1 LLAIII
7 KELRTYWRN
16 QRIRNIQI
24 IYVCALSLMLFLMV
38 VELSARSGYNSAG
51 FDYGRVIFST
61 FIVVAFILLIAL
73 AAPISAILNIV
84 AEKQSANLD
93 LLLLTPLKYSHILL
107 GKLMASMFHAIFMLF
122 SCLPLL
128 SISVYTGGLP
138 LSQIGFC
145 SLIIFV
151 TVAAFNLIGILYAL
165 VCERE
170 DIALTLSY
178 ATIGILM
185 FAPFLVMISAKVFN
199 LNLQA
204 IAAKI
209 TKVLSPLYAMLAILG
224 VVNETAKFFWPNWAV
239 TIILYILISVTVFF
253 TGLRYRGF
261 TS

>member
-1 LLAIII
+1 
-7 KELRTYWRN
+7 
-16 QRIRNIQI
+16 
-24 IYVCALSLMLFLMV
+24 V
-38 VELSARSGYNSAG
+38 G

-73 AAPISAILNIV
+73 AAPISAILSIV
-84 AEKQSANLD
+84 EEKQSANFD

-107 GKLMASMFHAIFMLF
+107 GKLIVSTFHAIFMLF

-151 TVAAFNLIGILYAL
+151 TVATFNLIGILYAL
-165 VCERE
+165 VCKRE

-178 ATIGILM
+178 ATICILM
-185 FAPFLVMISAKVFN
+185 FAPFLVMISAKVFDIN
-199 LNLQA
+199 IQSIPVHFVQHRLGFKLQSML
-204 IAAKI
+204 KI
-209 TKVLSPLYAMLAILG
+209 TQVFSPLYAMLAILG
-224 VVNETAKFFWPNWAV
+224 VVNETARIFLPNWAV
-239 TIILYILISVTVFF
+239 TITLYILISVTVFF
-253 TGLRYRGF
+253 TSLRYHGF